1 MDSIELNEPDEEG
14 KPTYRPPA
22 DIPAALAPWADQ
34 SWFVGWA
41 AEPKNRRWTKVPK
54 DARTGRNA
62 SVSDRRTWAPAAT
75 ALDGVE
81 RHGHDGIGL
90 VLTEEAG
97 IIGIDLDDC
106 INDAGLLSPLAA
118 EIISYGET
126 YAEVSPSG
134 NGIQLFVLGKIDRPL
149 KDDKAGV
156 EVYAKDRYL
165 TITGNHIDGT
175 PREVREAPRTLAK
188 LLPPTPRPNGNG
200 KAHHPTGDDFF
211 SNVNAAA
218 LARRD
223 DWVPDLHPTAR
234 KQTNGAWRVTS
245 RQLGRNIEEDLS
257 YHADGIKDHGEE
269 CGLTPIDAV
278 LRYGR
283 AQDAVEAARWLCQ
296 KIGVEPAGLGWK
308 GKQSAAAE
316 QPDTE
321 KDAAVDIKAWPFM
334 QSMAA
339 YGIVGKIAELA
350 TETAR
355 PTQLRLSQRRWPTP
369 APNSADL
376 STSASVTVFTTPATS
391 RRLSVKAHVLAK
403 ARASSP

>member
-41 AEPKNRRWTKVPK
+41 AEQKNRRWTKVPK

-134 NGIQLFVLGKIDRPL
+134 NGIRLFVLGKIDRPL

-175 PREVREAPRTLAK
+175 PREVREDPAHLLNFCHQRRALTAMARHTTPPGMTSSPTLM
-188 LLPPTPRPNGNG
+188 LRRWRGGMIGFPICIRLP
-200 KAHHPTGDDFF
+200 A
-211 SNVNAAA
+211 S
-218 LARRD
+218 
-223 DWVPDLHPTAR
+223 
-234 KQTNGAWRVTS
+234 
-245 RQLGRNIEEDLS
+245 
-257 YHADGIKDHGEE
+257 
-269 CGLTPIDAV
+269 
-278 LRYGR
+278 
-283 AQDAVEAARWLCQ
+283 
-296 KIGVEPAGLGWK
+296 
-308 GKQSAAAE
+308 
-316 QPDTE
+316 
-321 KDAAVDIKAWPFM
+321 
-334 QSMAA
+334 
-339 YGIVGKIAELA
+339 
-350 TETAR
+350 R
-355 PTQLRLSQRRWPTP
+355 PTVPG
-369 APNSADL
+369 
-376 STSASVTVFTTPATS
+376 ASRPGS
-391 RRLSVKAHVLAK
+391 
-403 ARASSP
+403 